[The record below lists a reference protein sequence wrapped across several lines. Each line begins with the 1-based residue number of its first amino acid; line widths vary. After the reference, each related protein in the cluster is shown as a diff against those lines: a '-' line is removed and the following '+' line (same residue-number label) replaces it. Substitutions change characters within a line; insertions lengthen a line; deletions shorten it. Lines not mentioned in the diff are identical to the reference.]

1 MSADSSK
8 VEELIKLVNASSGK
22 DDYCII
28 CHKDQEEQVK
38 ELFPNEKIHVLS
50 EEISRKEININNQI
64 FIIPADIKPVKVVYE
79 KTKGEEYDK
88 QEIMERI

>member
-38 ELFPNEKIHVLS
+38 ELFPSKEIHVLP